1 MFALALH
8 TTHIFIIDYLDIDV
22 VIDTVAKVS
31 ECGKGS
37 YIGFDYYD
45 LGCLNATMTTKSSDM
60 GEKLKSGIAD
70 VSMFVNELPVPE
82 ELQVKDHL
90 RCNELKR
97 RYIAQCN
104 GGRSIGYLTE
114 FGGFLLLGSSK
125 E

>member
-1 MFALALH
+1 M
-8 TTHIFIIDYLDIDV
+8 
-22 VIDTVAKVS
+22 IDTVAKVS
-31 ECGKGS
+31 ECAKGS
-37 YIGFDYYD
+37 CIGFDYYD
-45 LGCLNATMTTKSSDM
+45 LACLNSTMTKSSDDM
-60 GEKLKSGIAD
+60 GEKLKTGIAD
-70 VSMFVNELPVPE
+70 VSMFINDCNSAVAALE

-97 RYIAQCN
+97 RYIAHCN

>member
-1 MFALALH
+1 M
-8 TTHIFIIDYLDIDV
+8 
-22 VIDTVAKVS
+22 IDTVAKVS

-45 LGCLNATMTTKSSDM
+45 LQVLNATMTKSSDDM

-70 VSMFVNELPVPE
+70 VSMFINDCNEQALSAVAAPE
-82 ELQVKDHL
+82 EIQIKDHL
-90 RCNELKR
+90 RCDELKR
-97 RYIAQCN
+97 RYIAHCN

>member
-1 MFALALH
+1 M
-8 TTHIFIIDYLDIDV
+8 
-22 VIDTVAKVS
+22 IDTVAKVS

-37 YIGFDYYD
+37 CIGFDYYD
-45 LGCLNATMTTKSSDM
+45 LDVLNVTMTNSSQAS
-60 GEKLKSGIAD
+60 GEKLKSGIQD
-70 VSMFVNELPVPE
+70 VSVFINDCNKQALSVVAAAE
-82 ELQVKDHL
+82 ELQIKDHL

-114 FGGFLLLGSSK
+114 FGGFLLLGSNK